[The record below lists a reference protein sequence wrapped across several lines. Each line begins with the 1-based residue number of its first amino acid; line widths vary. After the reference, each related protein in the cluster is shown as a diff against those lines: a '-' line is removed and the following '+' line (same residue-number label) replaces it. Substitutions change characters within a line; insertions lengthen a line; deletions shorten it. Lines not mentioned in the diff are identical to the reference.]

1 MRCSV
6 VLLGLIA
13 AGCSGGGGGGGATD
27 TSGDPYASSETVR
40 PIKVTYVRFNWDKR
54 LRKWT
59 PEYRIMLSDGWRQKM
74 GQSPREPFTRMY
86 KSPFLADS
94 IPDELLAR
102 LVREMV
108 RAGLNDL
115 HDTSLDRINLE
126 AYKRA
131 ERFGEDQRSHEEIA
145 KLRLINVET
154 ESMKKSVAFGD
165 NLDSREQADRFV
177 KVEREVIKI
186 ANAYTVQI
194 TIEASPAVPK

>member
-1 MRCSV
+1 MRCSL

-13 AGCSGGGGGGGATD
+13 AGCAGGGGASD
-27 TSGDPYASSETVR
+27 TSGDPYTAGETVR
-40 PIKVTYVRFNWDKR
+40 AIKVTYLKFSFDKR

-94 IPDELLAR
+94 IPDEILAQ
-102 LVREMV
+102 LVREMT

-131 ERFGEDQRSHEEIA
+131 ERLPESAQEEIA
-145 KLRLINVET
+145 KLRLINIET
-154 ESMKKSVAFGD
+154 ESMKKSITYGD
-165 NLDSREQADRFV
+165 NIGSLEEAQRFV

-186 ANAYTVQI
+186 AYAYTVQI
-194 TIEASPAVPK
+194 TIESAPAVPK

>member
-1 MRCSV
+1 MRCSF
-6 VLLGLIA
+6 VLFGLIA
-13 AGCSGGGGGGGATD
+13 AGCAGGGGGGGATD
-27 TSGDPYASSETVR
+27 TSGDPYTSSETVR
-40 PIKVTYVRFNWDKR
+40 PIKVTYLRFNFDKR

-94 IPDELLAR
+94 IPDEILAQ

-115 HDTSLDRINLE
+115 QDTSLDRINLQ

-131 ERFGEDQRSHEEIA
+131 EGLPETAQKEIA
-145 KLRLINVET
+145 SLRLINVET

-165 NLDSREQADRFV
+165 NIDSVEQAQRFT

-194 TIEASPAVPK
+194 TIESSPAVPK